1 LFVRYFGTAFANV
14 ALADPEGM
22 LPMDLLELGIVV
34 WLLLTAW
41 GAVSTLQTTAT
52 RGEKIFW
59 MVVLAVPVLGFVGWF
74 IVGPGS
80 KSLPGFERSY

>member
-1 LFVRYFGTAFANV
+1 
-14 ALADPEGM
+14 
-22 LPMDLLELGIVV
+22 MDMIELGIVA

-59 MVVLAVPVLGFVGWF
+59 MVVLAVPVLGFFAWF
-74 IVGPGS
+74 LFGPGS

>member
-1 LFVRYFGTAFANV
+1 
-14 ALADPEGM
+14 M

>member
-1 LFVRYFGTAFANV
+1 
-14 ALADPEGM
+14 
-22 LPMDLLELGIVV
+22 MDMIELGIVA

-74 IVGPGS
+74 LFGPGS
-80 KSLPGFERSY
+80 KSPLGFERSY